1 MRLRRVACRL
11 LAGAMLLTASC
22 GWAIALENNNQ
33 GVPPPKAQPAKPTQP
48 KAGGATPALS
58 EAQCRQAG
66 GTVTPEGVC
75 NSAFSCKTTDE
86 KGQSHEVCI
95 NKPD

>member
-1 MRLRRVACRL
+1 MGLARMTGRL
-11 LAGAMLLTASC
+11 LAGAMLLAASC
-22 GWAIALENNNQ
+22 ASAFALENNNQ
-33 GVPPPKAQPAKPTQP
+33 GVPPPKAQPAKPMQP
-48 KAGGATPALS
+48 KSGGATPALS

-75 NSAFSCKTTDE
+75 TSAFSCKTTDE
-86 KGQSHEVCI
+86 MGQSHEVCI